1 MSGRLAGKVALI
13 TGAASGIGKAMARQF
28 AAEGAVVLA
37 SDIDEARLARVVS
50 GITDKG
56 GTASGQVTDI
66 SDADA
71 AAALVAAA
79 LSAHGRLDILCNNA
93 GVLDNLTPLADCT
106 DAMWRKVMGVNLE
119 GPFFACRA
127 AIPAMVEQGGGS
139 IVNTASAAGIA
150 GGRGGAAYTASKHA
164 LVGLTR
170 NVAWF
175 YGPKGVRCNAIAP
188 GAIAT
193 PMAGRLIPHPDGI
206 NRMKDHFATIPPM
219 GEPAAVADAALFLA
233 SDEGRY
239 VNGAVLSVD
248 GGWLSY

>member
-1 MSGRLAGKVALI
+1 MSRLSGKVAII
-13 TGAASGIGKAMARQF
+13 TGAASGIGKAMARRF
-28 AAEGAVVLA
+28 AAEGAAVLA
-37 SDIDEARLARVVS
+37 SDIDEARLERVVG
-50 GITDKG
+50 GIVERG
-56 GTASGQVTDI
+56 GTASAQVGDI
-66 SDADA
+66 SDRA
-71 AAALVAAA
+71 AAESLIAAA

-106 DAMWRKVMGVNLE
+106 DDLWRKVMGVNLD

-127 AIPAMVEQGGGS
+127 AIPAMIEAGGGS

-164 LVGLTR
+164 LVGMTR

-175 YGPKGVRCNAIAP
+175 YGPKGIRCNAIAP

-193 PMAGRLIPHPDGI
+193 PMAGRLVPNPDGFD
-206 NRMKDHFATIPPM
+206 RMKDYFSTVPPM
-219 GEPAAVADAALFLA
+219 GKPDAVADAALFLA

-239 VNGAVLSVD
+239 VSGAVLSVD

>member
-1 MSGRLAGKVALI
+1 MSRLSGKIAII
-13 TGAASGIGKAMARQF
+13 TGAASGIGKAMARRF
-28 AAEGAVVLA
+28 AAEGAAVLA
-37 SDIDEARLARVVS
+37 SDVDEARLMRVVD
-50 GITDKG
+50 GIIENG
-56 GTASGQVTDI
+56 GAATAQVCDI
-66 SDADA
+66 SERASA
-71 AAALVAAA
+71 EGLVAAA

-93 GVLDNLTPLADCT
+93 GVLDSLTPLADCT
-106 DAMWRKVMGVNLE
+106 DALWRTVMGVNLD

-127 AIPAMVEQGGGS
+127 AIPAMIAAGGGA

-164 LVGLTR
+164 LVGMTR

-175 YGPKGVRCNAIAP
+175 YGPSGIRCNAIAP

-193 PMAGRLIPHPDGI
+193 PMAGRLVPNPDGFA
-206 NRMKDHFATIPPM
+206 RMRDYFSTVPPM
-219 GEPAAVADAALFLA
+219 GKPDAVADAALFLA

-239 VNGAVLSVD
+239 VSGAVLSVD

>member
-1 MSGRLAGKVALI
+1 MSRLSGKIAII
-13 TGAASGIGKAMARQF
+13 TGAASGIGKAMARRF
-28 AAEGAVVLA
+28 AAEGAAVLA
-37 SDIDEARLARVVS
+37 SDVDEARLMRVVDGIVES
-50 GITDKG
+50 GG
-56 GTASGQVTDI
+56 AATAQVCDI
-66 SDADA
+66 SERASA
-71 AAALVAAA
+71 EGLVAAA

-106 DAMWRKVMGVNLE
+106 DALWRTVMGVNLD

-127 AIPAMVEQGGGS
+127 AIPAMIAAGGGA
-139 IVNTASAAGIA
+139 IVNTASAAGVA

-164 LVGLTR
+164 LVGMTR

-175 YGPKGVRCNAIAP
+175 YGPSGIRCNAIAP

-193 PMAGRLIPHPDGI
+193 PMAGRLVPNPDGFA
-206 NRMKDHFATIPPM
+206 RMRDYFSTVPPM
-219 GEPAAVADAALFLA
+219 GKPDAVADAALFLA

-239 VNGAVLSVD
+239 VSGAVLSVD